1 MSKLVSQLRLFKDMT
16 QLIWTPLLKNCK
28 ICHEIDA
35 LISEVEKIASLLW
48 LLPAT
53 NTESERIF
61 SALKHVKTYLK
72 STMENN
78 RLQALMLMHVHKNIL
93 DNINLAYVA
102 NEFVDR
108 RDSRKQTFGHFS
120 QNDS

>member
-1 MSKLVSQLRLFKDMT
+1 MT

-61 SALKHVKTYLK
+61 SALKHVKTYLR

-78 RLQALMLMHVHKNIL
+78 RLHALMLMHVHKNIL